1 MRVTST
7 WQLSLVVAASVAIG
21 VLVGYLI
28 APAQEPQIARLQE
41 LVNQFRREL
50 EQKAHEEQDRLPAQ
64 KRAAETEEELRRELL
79 RKLQSESGS
88 DGGSSPD

>member
-7 WQLSLVVAASVAIG
+7 WQLSLVVAASGAIG

-50 EQKAHEEQDRLPAQ
+50 EQKAHEEQEGLRALE
-64 KRAAETEEELRRELL
+64 RAAEEELRRELL
-79 RKLQSESGS
+79 RRFQSESGS
-88 DGGSSPD
+88 DGSSSPD